1 MREECQT
8 VYSRSR
14 RDAEQ
19 VGKMNTIN
27 VAGDNQLFT
36 DICNNINIYIYIS
49 KRVVIAIKHNIRYLT
64 YLVSIDG

>member
-8 VYSRSR
+8 VYSRNR

-36 DICNNINIYIYIS
+36 DICNNIYIYYIEES
-49 KRVVIAIKHNIRYLT
+49 CNRNKT
-64 YLVSIDG
+64 

>member
-36 DICNNINIYIYIS
+36 DICNNINIYIS

>member
-36 DICNNINIYIYIS
+36 DSCNNINIYIS

>member
-36 DICNNINIYIYIS
+36 DICNNIYIYYIEES
-49 KRVVIAIKHNIRYLT
+49 CNRNKT
-64 YLVSIDG
+64 

>member
-36 DICNNINIYIYIS
+36 DICNNIYIIS